1 MRGRWEDEGW
11 RAVVGRKSSG
21 GGEKGG
27 YEGEKGRW
35 RMKGRSGKED
45 QWRGRNVDKREEQT
59 WDRVRVEGRESERT
73 GDKGR
78 GRERKEEKGR

>member
-1 MRGRWEDEGW
+1 
-11 RAVVGRKSSG
+11 
-21 GGEKGG
+21 
-27 YEGEKGRW
+27 
-35 RMKGRSGKED
+35 MKGRSGKED